1 MLYINRDKSKHFG
14 KAEKGVVEDYFSW
27 NDYGDRYSQYS
38 QNLEENYV
46 RYFK

>member
-27 NDYGDRYSQYS
+27 NDYGDRYA
-38 QNLEENYV
+38 QNLKEIFERHV
-46 RYFK
+46 